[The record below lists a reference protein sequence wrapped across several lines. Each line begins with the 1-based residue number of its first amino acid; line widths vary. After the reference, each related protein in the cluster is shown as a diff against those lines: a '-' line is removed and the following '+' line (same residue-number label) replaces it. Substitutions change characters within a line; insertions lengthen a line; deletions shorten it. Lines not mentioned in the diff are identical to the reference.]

1 MAARCVLTHTTN
13 NLEFIMKSF
22 LKDAKM
28 VVTGFAGG
36 ALMFGVPFVVYE
48 YVRPIL
54 HSLY

>member
-1 MAARCVLTHTTN
+1 
-13 NLEFIMKSF
+13 MKSF
-22 LKDAKM
+22 LNDAKM